1 MVGSADSFFLQ
12 RAAKSLRC
20 LRFPL
25 VLELALVQICL
36 LVPLGL
42 RVRTLCEQVRRT
54 LGSDLPFL
62 ASKR

>member
-1 MVGSADSFFLQ
+1 VDLFFLQ

-25 VLELALVQICL
+25 VPELALVQICL
-36 LVPLGL
+36 LVPLSLEVRPL
-42 RVRTLCEQVRRT
+42 REQVHHT

-62 ASKR
+62 TSKR

>member
-1 MVGSADSFFLQ
+1 VAGSADSFFLQ

-25 VLELALVQICL
+25 VPELSLVSICL

-42 RVRTLCEQVRRT
+42 GVRSSEQVHRT

-62 ASKR
+62 ASKQ